1 MKKIKLTER
10 DLQRIVKRVLNES
23 MLNEETNDNPDT
35 ESKNPALGGALG
47 MFKSMGDAGKM
58 TVEKRKK
65 DMISAI
71 KRSENVLMQL
81 FDLHEKHQKND
92 SIRNSFIRFKD
103 DVSDMFK
110 DFYQN
115 PDISEFVYEN
125 PFSTINTRKLI
136 REITKLYEKGQQS
149 INIPKR
155 FYRIA
160 NDYLE
165 DVKEGIQDIHKGEKM
180 EEIGLHY
187 PKLSDEL
194 MSFIEDNPI
203 MSYKN

>member
-23 MLNEETNDNPDT
+23 MLNEETDDNPDT

-65 DMISAI
+65 DMISTI
-71 KRSENVLMQL
+71 KKSEDVLMKL
-81 FDLHEKHQKND
+81 LDLHNEYQTKDNIKDYFEK
-92 SIRNSFIRFKD
+92 FKD
-103 DVSDMFK
+103 KSIDTYE
-110 DFYQN
+110 DFYRN
-115 PDISEFVYEN
+115 PDISEFGYVD
-125 PFSTINTRKLI
+125 PFMDYRIDKLI
-136 REITKLYEKGQQS
+136 REIAKLYETGQQS
-149 INIPKR
+149 TNIARR
-155 FYRIA
+155 FYKIA
-160 NDYLE
+160 SDY
-165 DVKEGIQDIHKGEKM
+165 VKDIKDGTAKINRGEKM
-180 EEIGLHY
+180 EEVDLEMHQ
-187 PKLSDEL
+187 LSDEL